1 MMRTTRLQKA
11 CLQSEETSVE
21 SNANSSKAKAVQ
33 SAELRCGFGNR
44 RGEMDVKGK
53 HHQERVNVPKDE
65 CRANPPCQKQMT
77 VKPGV
82 HPLIYIT

>member
-1 MMRTTRLQKA
+1 MGKGIRDRSLTVPTFRKHKMMRTTRLQKA

-53 HHQERVNVPKDE
+53 QHQERVNVPKDE
-65 CRANPPCQKQMT
+65 C
-77 VKPGV
+77 
-82 HPLIYIT
+82 